1 MVVLFLTVL
10 LLGEA
15 RAFRAGWRDPR
26 AAVAALRASAT
37 DTADAQWELY
47 TSAHA
52 GVWHGAWTTHDNLGD
67 VLDADQRVITEQL
80 HDVARDAVACENKFV
95 VGGVTSACETCA
107 DNLETRAVPLGERTR
122 GNLRGGAG
130 GGPGHVL
137 AGRVALCNG
146 PRVLRSGVMATELA
160 LVDERGDGRLRVTF
174 QHAPVWSRQ
183 AEDEDDAALAARQ
196 TGPPDALALFRVVV
210 ARERRVG
217 DGGGDVL
224 ETRFPTKAGDAAAAA
239 AAAAGGAAEAS
250 AFWAG
255 VPPFV
260 WATEFAGERW
270 ECAEGADVPD
280 AEPEPVA
287 APLSVGLRWHERVAD
302 EGIWSLRLPGN
313 RAIVQC
319 ARAVKPGE
327 PAPLRVAWLPRHDDA
342 GVEMLRA
349 EAVVVAL
356 AGVASDDDDALVRIA
371 PPRLIDLRGDAFRRD
386 EDAHAAAQAA
396 REGAA
401 SPEGFDDL
409 LGSL

>member
-183 AEDEDDAALAARQ
+183 EEGEDDAALAARQ

-217 DGGGDVL
+217 DGGDVL
-224 ETRFPTKAGDAAAAA
+224 ETRFPTNGGDAAAVTD
-239 AAAAGGAAEAS
+239 GGATEAS

-260 WATEFAGERW
+260 WGTEFAGERW

-280 AEPEPVA
+280 AEPEPVD
-287 APLSVGLRWHERVAD
+287 APLSAGLRWHERVAD

-313 RAIVQC
+313 RAIMQC
-319 ARAVKPGE
+319 ARAIKPGE
-327 PAPLRVAWLPRHDDA
+327 PAPLRVAWLPRADDA

-349 EAVVVAL
+349 EAIVVAL
-356 AGVASDDDDALVRIA
+356 EGVASDDDEALVRIA
-371 PPRLIDLRGDAFRRD
+371 PPRLIDLRGDSFSRD
-386 EDAHAAAQAA
+386 EKAHAAAQAA

-401 SPEGFDDL
+401 SPGGFDDL
-409 LGSL
+409 LGTL

>member
-1 MVVLFLTVL
+1 M
-10 LLGEA
+10 
-15 RAFRAGWRDPR
+15 
-26 AAVAALRASAT
+26 AVATNTTRRGNAQCAT
-37 DTADAQWELY
+37 HR
-47 TSAHA
+47 SH
-52 GVWHGAWTTHDNLGD
+52 WHTLAAYCLCHVCVSGAAPCSNN
-67 VLDADQRVITEQL
+67 R
-80 HDVARDAVACENKFV
+80 
-95 VGGVTSACETCA
+95 STCV
-107 DNLETRAVPLGERTR
+107 NTTRAHTHTLRTNKTQQTSNDDPGTR
-122 GNLRGGAG
+122 GNLRGGAAG
-130 GGPGHVL
+130 EHV
-137 AGRVALCNG
+137 AR
-146 PRVLRSGVMATELA
+146 
-160 LVDERGDGRLRVTF
+160 
-174 QHAPVWSRQ
+174 APAR
-183 AEDEDDAALAARQ
+183 AAARQ

-280 AEPEPVA
+280 AEPELVA